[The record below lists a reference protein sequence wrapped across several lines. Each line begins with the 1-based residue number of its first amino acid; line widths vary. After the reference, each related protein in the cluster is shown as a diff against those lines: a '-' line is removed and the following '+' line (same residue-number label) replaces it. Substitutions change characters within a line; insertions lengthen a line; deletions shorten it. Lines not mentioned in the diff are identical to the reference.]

1 MKHMKK
7 SIVTLAIALALAS
20 SFILGASAS
29 STLTAIQAYLN
40 YGITIEYNGEAQELF
55 DANGVRLY
63 PISYNNSTYVPIRA
77 VSNILGVNVDWDQA
91 RQTVVL
97 GTPTT
102 GVDLINKLDPYS
114 YTNTGYKD
122 YGYDTVKSSDGK
134 TATIAG
140 EQVNHWIRMY
150 ASFGYWNKPVS
161 GYYNVGGKYGTV
173 SFRAYCNADV
183 TLEVRGNNDTV
194 LASIPIKGS
203 QVPQT
208 YTVPLAG
215 ATQLSFSSVLPSATS
230 LYIFDATLN

>member
-1 MKHMKK
+1 MKK
-7 SIVTLAIALALAS
+7 TRKNLITLAIALALTS

-102 GVDLINKLDPYS
+102 GVDLINTITPYS
-114 YTNTGYKD
+114 VNYD
-122 YGYDTVKSSDGK
+122 YGSKFQTVQSSEGES
-134 TATIAG
+134 TTIAG
-140 EQVNHWIRMY
+140 EQINHWIRMY
-150 ASFGYWNKPVS
+150 AGYGFWNSHVS

-194 LASIPIKGS
+194 LASIPLKGN

>member
-1 MKHMKK
+1 MKK
-7 SIVTLAIALALAS
+7 TRKNLITLAIALALTS

-40 YGITIEYNGEAQELF
+40 HGITIEYNGEAQELF

-102 GVDLINKLDPYS
+102 GVDLIDTIKPYS
-114 YTNTGYKD
+114 VIS
-122 YGYDTVKSSDGK
+122 YGNAVYETVQSSEKK
-134 TATIAG
+134 TITVAG
-140 EQVNHWIRMY
+140 ITLSHWIDMKY
-150 ASFGYWNKPVS
+150 SGIFVGETTSY
-161 GYYNVGGKYGTV
+161 GYYNIGGKYGLLT
-173 SFRAYCNADV
+173 FQAYSNYDM
-183 TLEVRGNNDTV
+183 TLEVRGDNDAV
-194 LASIPIKGS
+194 LASIPLKGN

-215 ATQLSFSSVLPSATS
+215 ATQLSFSTVVPYGNAH
-230 LYIFDATLN
+230 LYIFNTALT